1 MPEYR
6 EVWAHLQLL
15 LYLLWIAFKSGSDLT
30 VLGLW
35 ADSTK
40 EEAKKSKKG
49 SRSHQGL
56 VYQLDSSCSFLRG
69 THKHQTPLYP
79 PQLRKN
85 RSNPNPPSISE
96 ANLRLSS
103 PNSITA
109 TNRALIL
116 NFETLH
122 LSLAFLTHTS
132 VQLYTREVWENSICK
147 VNKATRR
154 FQIGLAIEFKDYIL
168 AFISLD
174 FLFQPRWVE
183 SLDDLPIPHPDV
195 FTDFSA
201 FLVAVCRWMTLH
213 FESRSARTGLI
224 VDVLQGTLEFHG
236 VGAYTA
242 VELCFLAGISPF
254 LTEAEVFDV
263 PLRAA
268 RICDAYYEFA
278 SRSCS
283 DSLCLVDE
291 YKSFF
296 QAVSSKPATTF
307 FQDAAQLYDPFEPNF
322 LSSALNREH
331 CNLGHLIFGSE
342 EWNQL
347 QNERASIPQDP
358 MTRLFAERGRL
369 QCFKTYLKPSFYM
382 ALFTNDKIPRFHP
395 TYLYIVKRKVWSIV
409 PRFPSNFLVSAATSL
424 FSDDEQ
430 LPNDSFTVLAPS
442 PTGDD
447 PAEDAAPPENAVY
460 ADIGLVEGLEH
471 HSHLYDT
478 IVLKRST
485 DVAIRPLEYCGNGI
499 IERFQGKEVV
509 AACRADPALPGI
521 LISHQHR
528 GLKCRT
534 SGIEKTGKS
543 KNAMTEG
550 VKRRLDAES
559 HQNQR
564 DDVSALRSDFFLKPM
579 RTWKK
584 RI

>member
-201 FLVAVCRWMTLH
+201 FLVAVCRWMTLR

-263 PLRAA
+263 PSRAA

-278 SRSCS
+278 SRSRS
-283 DSLCLVDE
+283 DSLWKLIQPCIRGTILAPTITQRLRYKDWLHVYAKTRVKCTQRLASLVDE
-291 YKSFF
+291 YRSFF

-307 FQDAAQLYDPFEPNF
+307 FRDAAQLYDPFEPNF

-358 MTRLFAERGRL
+358 MTRLFAERGHL
-369 QCFKTYLKPSFYM
+369 QCFKTYLKPSFYT
-382 ALFTNDKIPRFHP
+382 ALFTNDEIPRFHP

-409 PRFPSNFLVSAATSL
+409 P
-424 FSDDEQ
+424 
-430 LPNDSFTVLAPS
+430 
-442 PTGDD
+442 
-447 PAEDAAPPENAVY
+447 
-460 ADIGLVEGLEH
+460 
-471 HSHLYDT
+471 
-478 IVLKRST
+478 
-485 DVAIRPLEYCGNGI
+485 
-499 IERFQGKEVV
+499 
-509 AACRADPALPGI
+509 
-521 LISHQHR
+521 
-528 GLKCRT
+528 
-534 SGIEKTGKS
+534 
-543 KNAMTEG
+543 
-550 VKRRLDAES
+550 
-559 HQNQR
+559 
-564 DDVSALRSDFFLKPM
+564 
-579 RTWKK
+579 
-584 RI
+584 